1 MATSSSLPP
10 TSPAI
15 TGMVAYQVPRH
26 PAPLDLLL
34 DGIGGLPAPPDLFDR
49 LRNAS
54 PDALVRS
61 YPDARGLQALIAA
74 RHGVPPEQV
83 LVTAGGDDALDRAC
97 RAYLA
102 PGRSIVLPTP
112 TFEMIARYAR
122 WAGADIR
129 EVPWPG
135 GDWPIEAVLA
145 EVGPNTSVVAVVSPN
160 NPTGQV
166 ISGAALRQLS
176 AALPGVLLLVDLA
189 YVEFADE
196 DLSAVVLELPNA
208 VAFRTLSKAW
218 GLAGLRVGYAL
229 GPAAA
234 IAALRVAGNPYSV
247 SGPSLFLAEAR
258 ITGDAAASQAYIAQV
273 RADRDAL
280 TEELRGL
287 GLDAQRSQANF
298 VFARSPRAAWV
309 VEGMAG
315 LGIGVRGWPGHPTLG
330 DAIRVNVPGTPA
342 ERERVRHAFRAVLAP
357 EAILFDA
364 DGVLV
369 EVSGSYREAIRATA
383 AAFGVEVTGADIAAA
398 KALGNANNDWVLT
411 RALLLARGV
420 DVSLEAVTDT
430 FERLYQG
437 EGSSP
442 GLKLTERARVDRAYL
457 ERLAARFRI
466 AMVTG
471 RPRRDADE
479 LIEREGWGGLFEVTV
494 VMGDTT
500 PKPDPAPVQL
510 ALDRL
515 GVRHAWMLGD
525 TVDDVRAARAA
536 GVVPIGIHAPPA
548 EGDSD
553 AAFAAS
559 TTLLTRAGAARVLLS
574 PTSLE
579 SLLP

>member
-1 MATSSSLPP
+1 MSDTSPLPAP
-10 TSPAI
+10 SPAI
-15 TGMVAYQVPRH
+15 AGMVAYQVPRH
-26 PAPLDLLL
+26 PAPMDLLL
-34 DGIGGLPAPPDLFDR
+34 DGIGGLPAPPDLFER
-49 LRNAS
+49 LRGAD

-61 YPDARGLQALIAA
+61 YPDARPLQAALAA
-74 RHGVPPEQV
+74 RHGLPADRV

-102 PGRSIVLPTP
+102 PGRSIVLPVP

-122 WAGADIR
+122 WAGAAIH
-129 EVPWPG
+129 EVAWSG
-135 GDWPIEAVLA
+135 GEWPIEAVLA
-145 EVGPNTSVVAVVSPN
+145 AVRPDTSVVAVVSPN

-166 ISGAALRQLS
+166 ITAAALRRLS

-196 DLSAVVLELPNA
+196 DLTAVVAELPNA

-218 GLAGLRVGYAL
+218 GLAGLRVGYAV
-229 GPAAA
+229 GPVAA
-234 IAALRVAGNPYSV
+234 IGALRVAGNPYSV

-258 ITGDAAASQAYIAQV
+258 VTHDVDASEAYIAQV
-273 RADRDAL
+273 RADRDEL
-280 TEELRGL
+280 TEGLRGL

-298 VFARSPRAAWV
+298 VFARTPRAAWV

-315 LGIGVRGWPGHPTLG
+315 LGIGVRGWPGHATLQ

-369 EVSGSYREAIRATA
+369 EVSRSYREAIIATA
-383 AAFGVEVTGADIAAA
+383 RTFGVVVTAEEIAVA
-398 KALGNANNDWVLT
+398 KAAGDANNDWVLT
-411 RALLLARGV
+411 RSLLRARGV
-420 DVSLEAVTDT
+420 EASLAAVTEV

-437 EGSSP
+437 EGATA
-442 GLKLTERARVDRAYL
+442 GLKLTERARVDRAML
-457 ERLAARFRI
+457 ERLRGRYRV

-479 LIEREGWGGLFEVTV
+479 LIEREGWQGLFEVTV
-494 VMGDTT
+494 VMGEAAS
-500 PKPDPAPVQL
+500 KPDPAPVNL
-510 ALDRL
+510 ALARL

-548 EGDSD
+548 EGDS
-553 AAFAAS
+553 AEALVAT
-559 TTLLTRAGAARVLLS
+559 TTLLLRAGAARVLSS